1 MVNKLLL
8 RGGVLILLALV
19 ICVFAAGRG
28 FALEKIKMGSPV
40 KTNPQVALPF
50 LAAEAKGFWTK
61 QGLEVDWRPFR
72 SGGAVA
78 RAVAARAINL
88 GTTVVVWGIR
98 SISRGIPMVLVG
110 DLNQSLGWAIW
121 VRIESP
127 LKKIR
132 QLKGTKVG
140 ITRTGS
146 GTHAFGTALAQT
158 LGLEK
163 DIQFVATG
171 GVPQLLA
178 ALKAQAVD
186 GIVLTKMVMIKLV
199 AKGQARKLVG
209 MDEYL
214 PKPWVSRAMF
224 ATPEYIK
231 EKPNTVRRMI
241 RGMRSAHQFIGTDQS
256 WSTKKLMA
264 EYGYSQKLAEQVYK
278 AVNWQTTMR
287 INRAA
292 VQNVADFL
300 VKYRLAKKEEIPPLN
315 QLFTNRFV
323 D

>member
-1 MVNKLLL
+1 MRDRLLL
-8 RGGVLILLALV
+8 SYGALILLVLATFTFSARPAL
-19 ICVFAAGRG
+19 
-28 FALEKIKMGSPV
+28 ALEKIKMGSPV
-40 KTNPQVALPF
+40 KTNPQVSLPF

-61 QGLEVDWRPFR
+61 QGLEVDWRPFK

-78 RAVAARAINL
+78 RAVAARAISL

-98 SISRGIPMVLVG
+98 SVSRGVPMVLVG

-121 VRIESP
+121 VRTESP
-127 LKKIR
+127 LKKVS
-132 QLKGTKVG
+132 QLKGTKMG

-146 GTHAFGTALAQT
+146 GTHAFGKALAQT

-171 GVPQLLA
+171 GVPQLVA

-186 GIVLTKMVMIKLV
+186 GIVLTKMVMIKLS
-199 AKGQARKLVG
+199 AAGQARRLVG
-209 MDEYL
+209 MDEHL
-214 PKPWVSRAMF
+214 PQPWISRAMF
-224 ATPEYIK
+224 ATREYVT
-231 EKPNTVRRMI
+231 EKPNTVKRMV
-241 RGMRSAHQFIGTDQS
+241 RGMRNSHQFIVADPS
-256 WSTKKLMA
+256 WATQKLMA
-264 EYGYSQKLAEQVYK
+264 EYAYSQKLADHVYK

-300 VKYRLAKKEEIPPLN
+300 VKYRLAKKAEIPSLDE
-315 QLFTNRFV
+315 LFTNRFV